1 MNDSSFAQG
10 ILIPKRLLILLTYCC
25 EKFVLHKHSR
35 FGMVA
40 RYVGIRVGIMLL
52 VWLVCVCVALCVWI
66 SAIGLV
72 EFIGCVT
79 FSHVYYLSG
88 WDACCLYVQWL
99 QSQFAAD
106 AEADVN

>member
-1 MNDSSFAQG
+1 M
-10 ILIPKRLLILLTYCC
+10 
-25 EKFVLHKHSR
+25 
-35 FGMVA
+35 FGVVA
-40 RYVGIRVGIMLL
+40 LYVGMRAVIMLL

-88 WDACCLYVQWL
+88 WDACRLYVHWL
-99 QSQFAAD
+99 QSQFVAD

>member
-1 MNDSSFAQG
+1 MESLSCASIQ
-10 ILIPKRLLILLTYCC
+10 RLT
-25 EKFVLHKHSR
+25 
-35 FGMVA
+35 FGVVA
-40 RYVGIRVGIMLL
+40 LYVGMRAVIMLL

-79 FSHVYYLSG
+79 FSHVYYLPG
-88 WDACCLYVQWL
+88 RDACCLYVHWL
-99 QSQFAAD
+99 QSQFAAV

>member
-1 MNDSSFAQG
+1 M
-10 ILIPKRLLILLTYCC
+10 
-25 EKFVLHKHSR
+25 
-35 FGMVA
+35 FGVVA
-40 RYVGIRVGIMLL
+40 LYVGMRAVIMLL

-79 FSHVYYLSG
+79 FSHVYYLSA
-88 WDACCLYVQWL
+88 WDACCLYVHWL
-99 QSQFAAD
+99 QSQFVAD